1 MGVAVAC
8 LASLLLAGGCATVT
22 IKEARVVTGRVTDE
36 TGNGVAGTPVIV
48 VGRTLALDTI
58 RMEYTERGRQ
68 QVGVTTDAEGR
79 YRLEFRPAE
88 LGNNFLLFFYAQS
101 GFDRVQY
108 KAPEALEITALLE
121 RERELLVNR
130 VLQYEPA
137 WPEIRRQMAFF
148 GPESDRSRVLRRHGV
163 AEKRETRSGPDG
175 EQEVWHYAA
184 DGARYWFAGD
194 RLVRTETFQP
204 IPPAPPAPA
213 K

>member
-8 LASLLLAGGCATVT
+8 LASLLILGGCATVT

-58 RMEYTERGRQ
+58 RMEYVERGRQ

-79 YRLEFRPAE
+79 YRLEFMPAE
-88 LGNNFLLFFYAQS
+88 LGNNFLLFFYAQT

-108 KAPEALEITALLE
+108 RAPEALEITPLLE

-163 AEKRETRSGPDG
+163 AEKRETRTDQGRSY
-175 EQEVWHYAA
+175 EVWHYDA
-184 DGARYWFAGD
+184 DGVRYWFDGD
-194 RLVRTETFQP
+194 RLARTERV
-204 IPPAPPAPA
+204 APTPT